1 KTTTLLHIMDA
12 FKVSTFN
19 LQQEKNQTRHKTED
33 LSSTTLVL
41 RRGQAFTLTI
51 NYEGQPFD
59 PLKDKMVFQ
68 IILGPL
74 SVDVP
79 VSTSRQPSLTQW
91 TAVLKRSATG
101 PTAPRALSVSL
112 SSPASA
118 SIGIYMLEMRVESS
132 LGVKTHSVG
141 QITLLCNP
149 WSQADSVYL
158 ESENLRTE
166 YVRSDIGVLY
176 KGSPYSVFPRP
187 WSLDQ
192 YEEGI
197 LDICMKLLQ
206 LSPQHQ
212 ADMGKDLQNRSDPVY
227 IGRVISAMVNANDD
241 KGVILGKWKGD
252 YNDGVNPSTWTG
264 SGDILKKWAETQFSG
279 VKYGQCWV
287 FAAVMCTVMRALGI
301 PTRIITNFNS
311 AHDTDGNMVIEEYYD
326 EKGKKLEMGSDSIWN
341 FHVWVE
347 SWMKRPDL
355 GQGYDGWQVLDA
367 TPQERS
373 GGYFRCGPASV
384 KAIYQRKVEA
394 QYDVPFIY
402 AEVNAD
408 VHTKIVKNGKVLSTS
423 VDKRRVGALICTK
436 RPGSTRMQDVTSQY
450 KNEWDFLEFRA
461 PAAGDLDLESTS
473 PGQDAA
479 DDTPSPA
486 PSAAATKRHTSDFDE
501 DDVVTKEA
509 SKGTAVSFKFLKPPV
524 LGENISFNITIV
536 NNEAAP
542 KQLKKHVNAQ
552 NKVYN
557 RNPTDTFWEA
567 HDEVEIGPNETVTAE
582 HEICFEEYMQ
592 KEAAEDF
599 LVSLA
604 VVIEDVNSQE
614 RVLAA
619 EEFNICSP
627 TLTVQVQNESS
638 VNINAPQA
646 ATVSFVNPFN
656 TAVCGHLTICGSG
669 LLEEKAQMRVTIQ
682 PQETMREPVNFI
694 PKMAGCKMLSASL
707 VLTNPPAVLH
717 GFTTINV
724 QATQRS
730 TLTDEDVVVAKKASK
745 GVAVSLQLLKP
756 LVLGE
761 NISFNIII
769 INNEATPKQLKKHVN
784 AQNKVYNCNPTE
796 TFWEAHDDIK
806 IGPNETVTAKHEIC
820 FEEYM
825 QKEAAEDFLISL
837 AVVIEDVKSQER
849 VLAAEEFNICSPTLT
864 VQIQNESSV
873 IINAPQ
879 VATVSF
885 VNPFN
890 TAVSG
895 ELTVSGSGLLE
906 EKAQMNVTI
915 QPQETMRKPVNFT
928 PKMAGSKMLSASLVL
943 TNPHTVL
950 HGFTTFNVQDLN
962 MDVQQLQK
970 KL

>member
-1 KTTTLLHIMDA
+1 MDV
-12 FKVSTFN
+12 FKVSTVN
-19 LQQEKNQTRHKTED
+19 LQQVQNQTRHKTEG
-33 LSSTTLVL
+33 LSSSTLVL
-41 RRGQAFTLTI
+41 RRGQVFTLAI
-51 NYEGQPFD
+51 NYEGRAFD
-59 PLKDKMVFQ
+59 PLKEKMVFR

-79 VSTSRQPSLTQW
+79 VSTSGQPSLTQW
-91 TAVLKRSATG
+91 TAVLERSATG

-118 SIGIYMLEMRVESS
+118 SIGVYTLEMIVETRQ
-132 LGVKTHSVG
+132 GVKTHSVG

-158 ESENLRTE
+158 QSEDLRTE

-187 WSLDQ
+187 WALDQ
-192 YEEGI
+192 YEKGI

-212 ADMGKDLQNRSDPVY
+212 ADMRRDLQNRNNPVY

-241 KGVILGKWKGD
+241 KGVVMGKWEGD
-252 YNDGVNPSTWTG
+252 YKDGVNPSTWTG
-264 SGDILKKWAETQFSG
+264 SGDILKKWAETKFSP

-326 EKGKKLEMGSDSIWN
+326 EKGKKLEMSSDSIWN

-367 TPQERS
+367 TPQEPS
-373 GGYFRCGPASV
+373 GAYFRCGPASV
-384 KAIYQRKVEA
+384 KAVYQRRVEA
-394 QYDVPFIY
+394 QYDVPFVY

-408 VHTKIVKNGKVLSTS
+408 VRIKIVKNGKVLSTS
-423 VDKRRVGALICTK
+423 VDKRRVGPLICTK
-436 RPGSTRMQDVTSQY
+436 SPGSTRMQDVTSQY
-450 KNEWDFLEFRA
+450 KNESGKRR
-461 PAAGDLDLESTS
+461 T
-473 PGQDAA
+473 DA
-479 DDTPSPA
+479 PSPA
-486 PSAAATKRHTSDFDE
+486 PTC
-501 DDVVTKEA
+501 
-509 SKGTAVSFKFLKPPV
+509 KGTAVSFKLLKPPV

-557 RNPTDTFWEA
+557 RNPTDTFWQV
-567 HDEVEIGPNETVTAE
+567 HDDIQIGPNQTVTAK
-582 HEICFEEYMQ
+582 HEICFKDYMQ
-592 KEAAEDF
+592 KEAAEDT

-627 TLTVQVQNESS
+627 TLTVQVQNESC

-646 ATVSFVNPFN
+646 ATVSFVNPFD
-656 TAVCGHLTICGSG
+656 TAVCGQLTICGSG
-669 LLEEKAQMRVTIQ
+669 LMEQKAQMCVTIQ
-682 PQETMREPVNFI
+682 PRETMRKPVNFT

-717 GFTTINV
+717 GFTT
-724 QATQRS
+724 
-730 TLTDEDVVVAKKASK
+730 
-745 GVAVSLQLLKP
+745 
-756 LVLGE
+756 
-761 NISFNIII
+761 
-769 INNEATPKQLKKHVN
+769 
-784 AQNKVYNCNPTE
+784 
-796 TFWEAHDDIK
+796 
-806 IGPNETVTAKHEIC
+806 
-820 FEEYM
+820 
-825 QKEAAEDFLISL
+825 
-837 AVVIEDVKSQER
+837 
-849 VLAAEEFNICSPTLT
+849 
-864 VQIQNESSV
+864 
-873 IINAPQ
+873 
-879 VATVSF
+879 
-885 VNPFN
+885 
-890 TAVSG
+890 
-895 ELTVSGSGLLE
+895 
-906 EKAQMNVTI
+906 
-915 QPQETMRKPVNFT
+915 
-928 PKMAGSKMLSASLVL
+928 
-943 TNPHTVL
+943 
-950 HGFTTFNVQDLN
+950 FNVQHLN
-962 MDVQQLQK
+962 MDVQQVK
-970 KL
+970 KCL